1 MSPEST
7 AAALQELAE
16 HHTGEAEFE
25 IDSDGNP
32 LHVQTVFV
40 YPLRNETPEA
50 FLARAKADGLWKPGD
65 HVKVPRQGQRFELI
79 RIVRMSKISN

>member
-7 AAALQELAE
+7 AAALAALTT

-25 IDSDGNP
+25 IDGDGNP

-40 YPLRNETPEA
+40 YPLKGESPES
-50 FLARAKADGLWKPGD
+50 FLARGKADGLWQPGD

-79 RIVRMSKISN
+79 RIIRMAKP